1 MSELEATVVSP
12 KAGELL
18 AVRITE
24 DNLRELAK
32 HFSYT
37 LFTRTEGKTAIFWC
51 GIYGYPG
58 ETIVF
63 SPPGNIIGIYDD
75 EDIEKLFNLTGGKRP
90 LRRPWPTSP
99 LVIINEGYNA
109 GKICH
114 IDHGTIALR
123 DQDGDYFTRKY
134 GFLCRDIDRIDD
146 WTPIDPIKGSSCK
159 SRQDACPLR
168 QPR

>member
-1 MSELEATVVSP
+1 MSDLEANLVSP

-24 DNLRELAK
+24 DNLRELASR
-32 HFSYT
+32 FSHT

-75 EDIEKLFNLTGGKRP
+75 EDIEKLFNLTGEKRP
-90 LRRPWPTSP
+90 LRRPWPTDD
-99 LVIINEGYNA
+99 LIIIHKGQDLGSGERVA
-109 GKICH
+109 P
-114 IDHGTIALR
+114 GTVALR
-123 DQDGDYFTRKY
+123 NNNGDYYTRNY
-134 GFLCRDIDRIDD
+134 GLLCKNIDKIDN
-146 WTPIDPIKGSSCK
+146 WASIDPTKGTS
-159 SRQDACPLR
+159 
-168 QPR
+168 